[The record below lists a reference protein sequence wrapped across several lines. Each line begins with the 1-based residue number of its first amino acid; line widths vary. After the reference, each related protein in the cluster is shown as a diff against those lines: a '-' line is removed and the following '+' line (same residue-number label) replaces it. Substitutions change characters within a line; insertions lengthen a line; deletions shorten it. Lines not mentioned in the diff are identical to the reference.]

1 MSLSSASDISD
12 TVYWDGNIEDDV
24 RNGVDVVTI
33 DNDNPFPSLSF
44 IPDSLRLIP
53 HSLAFLEAYN
63 EICRCESLLN
73 TCVSP
78 LECYDILADCYMACH
93 RVHDQVH
100 PQSHLLDRLQDLECN
115 IKLKQLRCCSQ
126 LVRDAAQLADDI
138 LALRYNTTL
147 LPPHETI
154 AVSLRA
160 VDDLLLYLHPSIKSV
175 YVSAIRP
182 ILVRYWELE
191 DSSSECEL
199 VR

>member
-1 MSLSSASDISD
+1 M
-12 TVYWDGNIEDDV
+12 
-24 RNGVDVVTI
+24 VTRI
-33 DNDNPFPSLSF
+33 LADYYMACHRVHDQEHPQSHFFERLLDFSFPSLAF
-44 IPDSLRLIP
+44 IPDTLRRIP

-73 TCVSP
+73 TCVTP

-100 PQSHLLDRLQDLECN
+100 PQSHLLERLLDLECN

-154 AVSLRA
+154 ADSLRA
-160 VDDLLLYLHPSIKSV
+160 VDDLLMYLHPTLKSV
-175 YVSAIRP
+175 YLSAIRP
-182 ILVRYWELE
+182 ILVRYYEQE

-199 VR
+199 EP